1 MHIRRLLLMLTIPI
15 VVAGGWR
22 ADAAGRARTW
32 GTQGYRTA
40 YVALAWPVASALG
53 GLEGLARSNALDTLL
68 PGGGTATKTPRTKT
82 PRTARIAGTAGV
94 HHAPAR
100 PRRHRGKAATA
111 APSTGLIAWDTW
123 MRHGVAWRWGRLHAR
138 NGDGAAIRTG
148 MEAAYGIVALLLL
161 LVFRVPLQ
169 LLAMRGR
176 RLRTTGETAR
186 ARWAT
191 WRDLRRYRWHK
202 GQPAIMLGRLKGRV
216 VALVGELQFRN
227 LLVLA
232 PPGGGKTS
240 GFIIPNILAERG
252 DRGWRWLGRRRRGR
266 SLIVGDLKG
275 ELARTTLPAKSRT
288 HRCIVLDFYDPTRSV
303 GYNPLVHVSTPEE
316 VAELLDVL
324 FANTGGI
331 SKSDSYFDK
340 STQLVLQGSILH
352 LKAVAE
358 EEGRAATLAALR
370 SFLRQGPEVVA
381 AAMLESPSDEA
392 YSVAREFLAVAAPN
406 EKIISGVFTDFPNR
420 LRVLLSESVRAV
432 TSTNELDFRAI
443 CSPGARPTC
452 LYLALDP
459 ERGQVL
465 NALFFHQLFRTLTRE
480 AKAHGG
486 RLPRHVVC
494 YLDEFGNCGT
504 ITNLLAMITTARD
517 ARVAFVIIVQA
528 LTQLKRLYE
537 EDGKETILAGCST
550 KVALA
555 GTGGA
560 DAAWFAKESGKRT
573 ATTANSGR
581 SRKFMGVVP
590 HNTTTGYTET
600 TTDLI
605 AADEVRTLPDGEL
618 VAISG
623 NVRPIRLRQRPW
635 YQRAYTDNWRMILQM
650 ARRYGAPGWWPWAGQ
665 HLTGTGPLRAEPLL
679 APPEPLRPSRERAAP
694 VEALGEDTSTAPTPV
709 LADAAVATSTTAL
722 ATMAGQVAT
731 TFGSFRAV
739 NATGATGVTD
749 APPAT
754 APPVVAPPPVPTA
767 PSPRP
772 RSTAP
777 SPRPRSSA
785 PPSTLTPA
793 RPGETATGTTTASG
807 PTEEAGRMR
816 GTLPGPDVIAVDP
829 DAGA

>member
-1 MHIRRLLLMLTIPI
+1 MHIRRLLLLLAIPL

-32 GTQGYRTA
+32 SAQGYRTA
-40 YVALAWPVASALG
+40 YVALAWPVANVLG
-53 GLEGLARSNALDTLL
+53 GLEELARSNALDNLNLL
-68 PGGGTATKTPRTKT
+68 PGGRKTPKT
-82 PRTARIAGTAGV
+82 PASRPAGTARV
-94 HHAPAR
+94 HRATTR
-100 PRRHRGKAATA
+100 PRRHQGKAATA
-111 APSTGLIAWDTW
+111 APSMGLIAWDTW

-138 NGDGAAIRTG
+138 GGDGAAIRTG

-169 LLAMRGR
+169 LLATRGR

-191 WRDLRRYRWHK
+191 WRDLRRYRPRRREPK
-202 GQPAIMLGRLKGRV
+202 IMLGRLKGKV
-216 VALVGELQFRN
+216 VALVGERQYLN

-232 PPGGGKTS
+232 PPGMGKTS

-252 DRGWRWLGRRRRGR
+252 DRLGRRGR
-266 SLIVGDLKG
+266 SLIIGDLKG

-288 HRCIVLDFYDPTRSV
+288 HRCVVLDFYDPTRSV
-303 GYNPLVHVSTPEE
+303 GYNPLAHVSTPEE

-340 STQLVLQGSILH
+340 STQLVLQGAILH
-352 LKAVAE
+352 LKAVAA
-358 EEGRAATLAALR
+358 EEGREPTLAALR
-370 SFLRQGPEVVA
+370 TFLRQGPEVVA

-392 YSVAREFLAVAAPN
+392 YAVAREFLAVAAPN

-504 ITNLLAMITTARD
+504 ITNLLAMITTGRD
-517 ARVAFVIIVQA
+517 ACVAFVIIVQA
-528 LTQLKRLYE
+528 LAQLKRLYE

-665 HLTGTGPLRAEPLL
+665 RLTGTGPVRAELLL
-679 APPEPLRPSRERAAP
+679 APPEPLRPGRERAAP
-694 VEALGEDTSTAPTPV
+694 VEALGEEVSTPPPASAEVSAAVTAP
-709 LADAAVATSTTAL
+709 AAAAP
-722 ATMAGQVAT
+722 ARAAGQAAA
-731 TFGSFRAV
+731 TFGSFRA
-739 NATGATGVTD
+739 ASAPGVTGTPS
-749 APPAT
+749 AAL
-754 APPVVAPPPVPTA
+754 PVVAPPPTPTA
-767 PSPRP
+767 PAPRP

-777 SPRPRSSA
+777 APRPRSGARPSA
-785 PPSTLTPA
+785 STPSSTPV
-793 RPGETATGTTTASG
+793 RPGEASAGTTAA
-807 PTEEAGRMR
+807 PDRPEEPGRMR

>member
-1 MHIRRLLLMLTIPI
+1 MHIRRLLLLLAIPL
-15 VVAGGWR
+15 VVAGAWR
-22 ADAAGRARTW
+22 ADAAGRARAW

-40 YVALAWPVASALG
+40 YVALAWPVANVLG
-53 GLEGLARSNALDTLL
+53 GLEGLARSNALDNLL
-68 PGGGTATKTPRTKT
+68 PGAGKATKTPPRKT
-82 PRTARIAGTAGV
+82 PRTARIAGTART
-94 HHAPAR
+94 HHAPAQL
-100 PRRHRGKAATA
+100 RRHQRRA
-111 APSTGLIAWDTW
+111 APAALGAGLIAWDTW
-123 MRHGVAWRWGRLHAR
+123 IRHGVAWRWGRLHAR
-138 NGDGAAIRTG
+138 GGDGAAIRTG

-169 LLAMRGR
+169 LLATRGR

-191 WRDLRRYRWHK
+191 WRDLRRYRPR
-202 GQPAIMLGRLKGRV
+202 QRETRIMLGRLKGRV
-216 VALVGELQFRN
+216 VALVGERQYLN

-232 PPGGGKTS
+232 PPGMGKTS

-252 DRGWRWLGRRRRGR
+252 DRWGRRGR
-266 SLIVGDLKG
+266 SLIIGDLKG

-303 GYNPLVHVSTPEE
+303 GYNPLAHVSTPEE
-316 VAELLDVL
+316 VAEALDVL

-352 LKAVAE
+352 LKAAAE
-358 EEGRAATLAALR
+358 EEGRAATLSELR
-370 SFLRQGPEVVA
+370 AFLRQGPEAVA

-420 LRVLLSESVRAV
+420 LRVLLSEGVRAV

-465 NALFFHQLFRTLTRE
+465 NAIFFHQLFRTLTRE

-528 LTQLKRLYE
+528 LAQLKRLYE

-665 HLTGTGPLRAEPLL
+665 RLTGTGPLRAEPLL

-694 VEALGEDTSTAPTPV
+694 VEALGEDTSTAPTPI
-709 LADAAVATSTTAL
+709 LADATVDTSTTAP
-722 ATMAGQVAT
+722 ATMAGQAAA

-739 NATGATGVTD
+739 NATGATGATGVTD
-749 APPAT
+749 APRAAT
-754 APPVVAPPPVPTA
+754 PPVVASPPASTA

-772 RSTAP
+772 RSMAP
-777 SPRPRSSA
+777 APRPRSSA
-785 PPSTLTPA
+785 PPSTSTLIPA

-807 PTEEAGRMR
+807 PTEEPGRMR

>member
-1 MHIRRLLLMLTIPI
+1 MHIRRLLLLLAIPL
-15 VVAGGWR
+15 VVAGAWR
-22 ADAAGRARTW
+22 ADAAGRARAW

-40 YVALAWPVASALG
+40 YVALAWPVANVLG
-53 GLEGLARSNALDTLL
+53 GLEGLARSNALDNLL
-68 PGGGTATKTPRTKT
+68 PGGGTATKTPPRKT
-82 PRTARIAGTAGV
+82 PRTAGTARS
-94 HHAPAR
+94 HHMPAR
-100 PRRHRGKAATA
+100 PRRHQRTA
-111 APSTGLIAWDTW
+111 APAARGTGLIAWDTW

-138 NGDGAAIRTG
+138 GGDGAAIRTG

-169 LLAMRGR
+169 LLATRGR

-191 WRDLRRYRWHK
+191 WRDLRRYRPRRREPK
-202 GQPAIMLGRLKGRV
+202 IMLGRLKGKV
-216 VALVGELQFRN
+216 VALVGERQYLN

-232 PPGGGKTS
+232 PPGMGKTS

-252 DRGWRWLGRRRRGR
+252 DRWGRRGR
-266 SLIVGDLKG
+266 SLIIGDLKG

-288 HRCIVLDFYDPTRSV
+288 HRCVVLDFYDPTRSV
-303 GYNPLVHVSTPEE
+303 GYNPFAHVSTPEE

-340 STQLVLQGSILH
+340 STQLVLQGAILH
-352 LKAVAE
+352 LKAVAA
-358 EEGRAATLAALR
+358 EEGREPTLAALR
-370 SFLRQGPEVVA
+370 TFLRQGPEVVA

-392 YSVAREFLAVAAPN
+392 YAVAKEFLAVAAPN

-420 LRVLLSESVRAV
+420 LRVMLSESVRAV

-504 ITNLLAMITTARD
+504 ITNLLAMITTGRD

-528 LTQLKRLYE
+528 LAQLKRLYE
-537 EDGKETILAGCST
+537 EDGKETILAGCAT

-618 VAISG
+618 VAISA

-635 YQRAYTDNWRMILQM
+635 YQRAYTDNWRMIRQM
-650 ARRYGAPGWWPWAGQ
+650 ARRYGAPWWWPWGGQ
-665 HLTGTGPLRAEPLL
+665 RITGTGPVRAEPLL
-679 APPEPLRPSRERAAP
+679 APPEPLRPGRERAAS
-694 VEALGEDTSTAPTPV
+694 VEALGEEASMPPPASAEV
-709 LADAAVATSTTAL
+709 SAAVTATTA
-722 ATMAGQVAT
+722 AAPARAAGQAAA

-739 NATGATGVTD
+739 SAPGVTET
-749 APPAT
+749 PPAT
-754 APPVVAPPPVPTA
+754 LPVVAPLPTPVA
-767 PSPRP
+767 PAPRP

-777 SPRPRSSA
+777 APRPRSGVRPSA
-785 PPSTLTPA
+785 STPSPTPA
-793 RPGETATGTTTASG
+793 RPGEASTGTAAASD
-807 PTEEAGRMR
+807 PPEEPAWMREPADLDVIVVDPEAG
-816 GTLPGPDVIAVDP
+816 D
-829 DAGA
+829 

>member
-1 MHIRRLLLMLTIPI
+1 MHIRRLLLLLAIPL
-15 VVAGGWR
+15 VVAGAWR
-22 ADAAGRARTW
+22 ADAAGRARAW

-40 YVALAWPVASALG
+40 YVALAWPVANALG
-53 GLEGLARSNALDTLL
+53 GLEELARSNALDNLL
-68 PGGGTATKTPRTKT
+68 PGGGTATKTPKTKT
-82 PRTARIAGTAGV
+82 PKTKMLRTARIAGTAGV

-100 PRRHRGKAATA
+100 PRRHRGKAAPA

-138 NGDGAAIRTG
+138 GGDGAAIRTG

-169 LLAMRGR
+169 LLATRGR

-191 WRDLRRYRWHK
+191 WRDLRRYR
-202 GQPAIMLGRLKGRV
+202 PRRRETRIMLGRLKGKV
-216 VALVGELQFRN
+216 VALVGERQYLN

-232 PPGGGKTS
+232 PPGMGKTS

-252 DRGWRWLGRRRRGR
+252 DRWGRRGR
-266 SLIVGDLKG
+266 SLIIGDLKG

-288 HRCIVLDFYDPTRSV
+288 HRCVVLDFYDPTRSV
-303 GYNPLVHVSTPEE
+303 GYNPFAHVSTPEE

-340 STQLVLQGSILH
+340 STQLVLQGAILH
-352 LKAVAE
+352 LKAVAA
-358 EEGRAATLAALR
+358 EEGREPTLAELR
-370 SFLRQGPEVVA
+370 TFLRQGPEVVA

-392 YSVAREFLAVAAPN
+392 YAVAREFLAVAAPN

-420 LRVLLSESVRAV
+420 LRVMLSESVRAV

-528 LTQLKRLYE
+528 LAQLKRLYE
-537 EDGKETILAGCST
+537 EDGKETILAGCAT

-618 VAISG
+618 VAISA

-635 YQRAYTDNWRMILQM
+635 YQRAYTDNWRMIRQM
-650 ARRYGAPGWWPWAGQ
+650 ARRYGAPWWWPWGGQ
-665 HLTGTGPLRAEPLL
+665 RITGTGPVRAEPLL
-679 APPEPLRPSRERAAP
+679 APPEPIRPGRERAVP
-694 VEALGEDTSTAPTPV
+694 VAALEEDQSTAPAPTEVP
-709 LADAAVATSTTAL
+709 AAATAPTAT
-722 ATMAGQVAT
+722 APARAAAPAS
-731 TFGSFRAV
+731 TFGSFRAM
-739 NATGATGVTD
+739 TG

-754 APPVVAPPPVPTA
+754 TLPVVAPPPTPTA
-767 PSPRP
+767 PAPRP

-777 SPRPRSSA
+777 APRPRSGA
-785 PPSTLTPA
+785 RTATPSPTPA
-793 RPGETATGTTTASG
+793 RSGEASPETTPVSDPPEEPGWMREPSDLDVIVVD
-807 PTEEAGRMR
+807 PEAG
-816 GTLPGPDVIAVDP
+816 D
-829 DAGA
+829 